1 MDFPKHTIKEQ
12 KEAGKR
18 RLSMNEIEQ
27 SITDKVIF
35 LLFDIR
41 YVIQE
46 KDNETNGFFSQVT
59 EEGRRLNALA
69 DAIEKA
75 I

>member
-1 MDFPKHTIKEQ
+1 
-12 KEAGKR
+12 
-18 RLSMNEIEQ
+18 MNEIEQ
-27 SITDKVIF
+27 SITDKAIF

-41 YVIQE
+41 YVIQV

>member
-1 MDFPKHTIKEQ
+1 MDSLRRTTKE
-12 KEAGKR
+12 KPKR

-27 SITDKVIF
+27 SITEKAIF
-35 LLFDIR
+35 LLFNIR